1 MGLSCIVMANLPT
14 YETIG
19 ITAAWVMIICRM
31 VQGVSSMGEYVGAG
45 LYLTEMTKPP
55 VQYIAV
61 GMIDICSIIGGTLAL
76 AWGAVCTSYL
86 LNWRLA
92 FWGGAC
98 IAVIGAVAR
107 TKLREAPEFA
117 DAKRRFKKTID
128 KFNSDSDDNFDS
140 NQILKN
146 SYVGREKPHWKTS
159 LAFFLIQ
166 AGGPPFFYFLYMY
179 CADFLKRD
187 FHYTS
192 EQIIQ
197 NNFLVSM
204 WSLVSIIFITFLS
217 QKMNPLKIIKLRS
230 ILFLIS
236 IILSVYYLSKTKIG
250 FEVLLIQLLLS
261 SIGLYPNP
269 AIPIF
274 YKNFPIFKRFTYS
287 SVLQAMSRVLMY
299 VVTSVGMAY
308 LAKLFGHYGILFIM
322 VPLTLAFYWGV
333 CHFEKLEENRQEF
346 FWST

>member
-1 MGLSCIVMANLPT
+1 
-14 YETIG
+14 
-19 ITAAWVMIICRM
+19 
-31 VQGVSSMGEYVGAG
+31 
-45 LYLTEMTKPP
+45 
-55 VQYIAV
+55 
-61 GMIDICSIIGGTLAL
+61 
-76 AWGAVCTSYL
+76 
-86 LNWRLA
+86 
-92 FWGGAC
+92 
-98 IAVIGAVAR
+98 
-107 TKLREAPEFA
+107 
-117 DAKRRFKKTID
+117 
-128 KFNSDSDDNFDS
+128 
-140 NQILKN
+140 
-146 SYVGREKPHWKTS
+146 
-159 LAFFLIQ
+159 
-166 AGGPPFFYFLYMY
+166 MY